1 MMTESTSDND
11 ITRSLI
17 PEVRQQEE
25 RLLAEL
31 DQVRSD
37 IAQARVEAEREAER
51 RLSEARLNFPA
62 WVEAARQLGSKQV
75 QAGLQTKQSSGQTD
89 IANLEKIAAA
99 NLPDA
104 VKHILSLVVPGA
116 EL

>member
-1 MMTESTSDND
+1 MTESRSDND

-31 DQVRSD
+31 EQVRAD
-37 IAQARVEAEREAER
+37 VAQAQATAEREAEL
-51 RLSEARLNFPA
+51 RLSEARLKFPA
-62 WVEAARQLGSKQV
+62 WVEAARQRGDKEL
-75 QAGLQTKQSSGQTD
+75 QAALQTKQSNGQDD
-89 IANLEKIAAA
+89 IAQLDKIAES
-99 NLPDA
+99 NLVDA

-116 EL
+116 QA